1 MKLDNI
7 RELVKNKK
15 KEELIPTILLGVSV
29 LFGILILLKITG
41 FFMASARAKSI
52 VKQAVEQNTPDPKN
66 IEKQIANSAA
76 ITEELKKNNL
86 FAPPPAKQNPVKEVS
101 GIFGDQVLIQNKWYN
116 VGDTIKDAKI
126 VAIGAT
132 SVTISWDGKEKTF
145 LPIEAKL
152 VEDKGSSRGRSATAQ
167 NKEGGSDNQKG
178 NGEGAP
184 EVTVRAEGGGPP
196 QMFGSREGS
205 GGGFLAMRQRFENMS
220 EEERQAFRERMR
232 QRFSR
237 DRGGGGGRS
246 FGGRGGSGGRGP
258 GGR

>member
-7 RELVKNKK
+7 RELLKNKK
-15 KEELIPTILLGVSV
+15 REELIPTILLGVSV

-41 FFMASARAKSI
+41 FFMASAKAKSI
-52 VKQAVEQNTPDPKN
+52 VEQAVEQNTPDPNN
-66 IEKQIANSAA
+66 IEKQLASSAA

-86 FAPPPAKQNPVKEVS
+86 FAPPPARKNPVQEVS
-101 GIFGDQVLIQNKWYN
+101 GIFGDQVLIRNKWYN

-132 SVTISWDGKEKTF
+132 SVTVAWDGKEKIF

-152 VEDKGSSRGRSATAQ
+152 AEGKGGSKGRPAAAQ
-167 NKEGGSDNQKG
+167 NREGGSDNQKG
-178 NGEGAP
+178 NGKGAQ
-184 EVTVRAEGGGPP
+184 EVTVRAEGGSPP
-196 QMFGSREGS
+196 QMLGARGRS
-205 GGGFLAMRQRFENMS
+205 GGGFMAMRQRFENMS
-220 EEERQAFRERMR
+220 DEERQAFRERMR

-237 DRGGGGGRS
+237 NRGGGRN
-246 FGGRGGSGGRGP
+246 FGGRGGRGP

>member
-7 RELVKNKK
+7 REILKSKN

-29 LFGILILLKITG
+29 LCGILILLKITG
-41 FFMASARAKSI
+41 FFVASARAKSI
-52 VKQAVEQNTPDPKN
+52 VKQAVEQNTTDPKN
-66 IEKQIANSAA
+66 IEKQLANFAA

-86 FAPPPAKQNPVKEVS
+86 FAPPPAKQHPVKEVS

-116 VGDTIKDAKI
+116 VGDTIKDARI

-132 SVTISWDGKEKTF
+132 SVTIAWDGKEKTF

-152 VEDKGSSRGRSATAQ
+152 VEDKSGSKGRTVTAQ
-167 NKEGGSDNQKG
+167 NKKAENDSQKG
-178 NGEGAP
+178 NEEGAP
-184 EVTVRAEGGGPP
+184 EVTVRVDGGGPP
-196 QMFGSREGS
+196 QMFGGRGGPREG
-205 GGGFLAMRQRFENMS
+205 FTAMRQRFENMS

-232 QRFSR
+232 ERFSR
-237 DRGGGGGRS
+237 DRAGGGGRN
-246 FGGRGGSGGRGP
+246 FGGRRGP

>member
-1 MKLDNI
+1 MILDNI

-15 KEELIPTILLGVSV
+15 KEELIPTILLGISV

-41 FFMASARAKSI
+41 FFMASAKAKSI
-52 VKQAVEQNTPDPKN
+52 VKQAVEQNSPDPKT
-66 IEKQIANSAA
+66 IEKQLANSAA

-101 GIFGDQVLIQNKWYN
+101 GIFGDQVLIQNKWYS

-132 SVTISWDGKEKTF
+132 SVTIAWDGKEKTF

-152 VEDKGSSRGRSATAQ
+152 VEDKSGSKGRSATTQ
-167 NKEGGSDNQKG
+167 NKEGGSDSQKG

-184 EVTVRAEGGGPP
+184 EVTVRVEAGGPP
-196 QMFGSREGS
+196 EIFGGRGGPREG
-205 GGGFLAMRQRFENMS
+205 FTAMRQRFENMS

-232 QRFSR
+232 ERFSR
-237 DRGGGGGRS
+237 DRASGGGRN
-246 FGGRGGSGGRGP
+246 FGGRRGP